1 MSRPFRVVHLLDSVT
16 GGGGARSVLN
26 LARAS
31 ARLGPFA
38 HEIVCLRPASPEGLR
53 LAREA
58 GVPVAGDA
66 PLADVAARIAAA
78 DIVQVN
84 YWNHPL
90 LNRLLRA
97 PLPPMRLVVLL
108 HVAGDTAPQVVTP
121 ELVRFAD
128 VAVAC
133 SPHTHGLPA
142 FAGLPARRTAMVYPP
157 ADLARVHGVRPRAHR
172 TFNVGYIGTVDFV
185 KMHADFV
192 AMSAGID
199 VPDLRV
205 VVCGAPSTS
214 PDTIEVLR
222 RQAAALRRPHAFEF
236 RGYVEDIRPVL
247 AELDVYG
254 YPLCEA
260 TYACSELNLQEVMY
274 AGIPPVIFPHGG
286 ACSLVQHGQTGLVVR
301 DAAGYRSA
309 IEHLHRNPAERRRLG
324 RNARRF
330 ARARLGARNAAR
342 QMHRVYEELLAGP
355 KRPRAWPGGD
365 GASGARLFLEAMG
378 RHGEPFRTSLDSGDV
393 QEVLAA
399 EQWIGELAAR
409 NRMMRTAGYGSV
421 QHYLRFAPDDAR
433 LRLWAGLLLE
443 RDGQLEAAVHEL
455 TEAVRLGAGEWRVHW
470 YLARAASQ
478 LGDVER
484 ARCSLDAV
492 LAAAPSFAPARDLR
506 KRLA

>member
-1 MSRPFRVVHLLDSVT
+1 MSRPVRIVHLLDSVT
-16 GGGGARSVLN
+16 VGGGARSVLN

-38 HEIVCLRPASPEGLR
+38 HEVVCLRPASPEGLR
-53 LAREA
+53 LARDA
-58 GVPVAGDA
+58 GVPVAGDV
-66 PLADVAARIAAA
+66 PLADVAGRIAGA

-90 LNRLLRA
+90 LNRLLRM
-97 PLPPMRLVVLL
+97 PLPPMRLVVWF
-108 HVAGDTAPQVVTP
+108 HVAGDVAPQVAVP

-133 SPHTHGLPA
+133 SPHTYGLPA
-142 FAGLPARRTAMVYPP
+142 FAGLPAGRTAMVYPP
-157 ADLARVHGVRPRAHR
+157 ADLARVRGVRPRPHR
-172 TFNVGYIGTVDFV
+172 AFNVGYIGTVDFV

-192 AMSAGID
+192 GMSAGID

-214 PDTIEVLR
+214 PETIDVLR
-222 RQAAALRRPHAFEF
+222 GQAAALGRPDTFEF
-236 RGYVEDIRPVL
+236 RGYVEDVRSVL

-260 TYACSELNLQEVMY
+260 TYACSELNLQEVMA

-286 ACSLVQHGQTGLVVR
+286 ARSLVQHGQTGLVVP

-309 IEHLHRNPAERRRLG
+309 IEHLHRNPGERRRLG

-330 ARARLGARNAAR
+330 ARARLGAWNAAR
-342 QMHRVYEELLAGP
+342 QMGRIYEELLAGP
-355 KRPRAWPGGD
+355 KRSRAWPGGD
-365 GASGARLFLEAMG
+365 GASGARLFAEALG
-378 RHGEPFRTSLDSGDV
+378 RHGEPFRTSLDSGDEG
-393 QEVLAA
+393 EVLEA
-399 EQWIGELAAR
+399 ERRIGELAVTS
-409 NRMMRTAGYGSV
+409 RMMRTAGYGSV
-421 QHYLRFAPDDAR
+421 RHYLRFAPDDAR

-455 TEAVRLGAGEWRVHW
+455 SEAVRLGAGEPRVQR
-470 YLARAASQ
+470 YLARAAAQ
-478 LGDVER
+478 LGKSGVPPP
-484 ARCSLDAV
+484 CDA
-492 LAAAPSFAPARDLR
+492 
-506 KRLA
+506 